1 MLFSQST
8 NFKNFFKSKKIKKEG
23 YLFETSS
30 INIKHLI
37 FYFMKA
43 PINRANIA
51 LALLLTACGTNKE
64 TRSIQS
70 EQVYCMD
77 LTVANKEEAYSVNY
91 APPLV
96 DENTEEYSKVKEQG
110 FCSVKQNP
118 YSTFSID
125 VDAASYSNMRR
136 MLVQGELPPKNS
148 VRVEEW
154 INYFNYRYP
163 QPYGKHPFSITT
175 EYSDCPWNET
185 HKLLNLGLKG
195 KEMDQKDAPA
205 NNLVFLID
213 VSGSMDEPNKLPL
226 LKKSFR
232 LLLPKLRKKDR
243 VAIVVYAGAAGVAL
257 EPTSGED
264 KLKISEALDNLDAG
278 GSTAG
283 GEGIELAYKLA
294 EENFVAKGNN
304 RIIMASDGDFNV
316 GVSSEQALEELITKK
331 REAGIY
337 LSVIG
342 FGDGNLKDNKMELLA
357 DKGNGNYNYIDNLL
371 EARKVLVEQFGG
383 TMNTIAKDV
392 KIQVEFN
399 PKYVKEYRLI
409 GYDNRRLEAE
419 DFNDDKKDA
428 GELGS
433 GHMVT
438 ALYEIVVAGSEERN
452 NNVDDLKYQTVNSS
466 NEGGLELANIKFRY
480 KYPSKNDT
488 VSHLITQLV
497 YNNKLDKEKT
507 SSNFKLA
514 SSVAEFGLILGDSEF
529 KNKASL
535 DQAILL
541 AKESK
546 GEDEEGYVAEL
557 IRLMNVAKD
566 LKTEKEL
573 AEK

>member
-1 MLFSQST
+1 MSFLKSN
-8 NFKNFFKSKKIKKEG
+8 NFKNFLKSKKIKKEG

-43 PINRANIA
+43 PINRATIV
-51 LALLLTACGTNKE
+51 LALVLASCGPNKE
-64 TRSIQS
+64 SKNTESGEIYCINITDSGS
-70 EQVYCMD
+70 E
-77 LTVANKEEAYSVNY
+77 EEYVNY

-96 DENTEEYSKVKEQG
+96 VENTEEYSKVKEQG

-136 MLVQGELPPKNS
+136 LLLQGELPPKNS
-148 VRVEEW
+148 VRIEEW
-154 INYFNYRYP
+154 INYFNYHYP

-175 EYSDCPWNET
+175 EYSDCPWNEN
-185 HKLLNLGLKG
+185 HKLLHLGLKG
-195 KEMDQKDAPA
+195 KEMDQKDTPA

-257 EPTSGED
+257 KPTSGDD
-264 KLKISEALDNLDAG
+264 KLKIAEALDNLDAG

-294 EENFVAKGNN
+294 EENFMAKGNN
-304 RIIMASDGDFNV
+304 RIIMATDGDFNL

-331 REAGIY
+331 RDAGIY

-371 EARKVLVEQFGG
+371 EARKILVQQFGG
-383 TMNTIAKDV
+383 TLNTIAKDV

-409 GYDNRRLEAE
+409 GYDNRRLEAA
-419 DFNDDKKDA
+419 DFNNDKKDA

-438 ALYEIVVAGSEERN
+438 ALYEIVVAGSEEKN

-466 NEGGLELANIKFRY
+466 KEGGLELANIKFRY
-480 KYPSKNDT
+480 KNPSKNDT

-497 YNNKLDKEKT
+497 YNNKLDKKKT
-507 SSNFKLA
+507 SANFKLA
-514 SSVAEFGLILGDSEF
+514 SSVTEFGLVLGDSEF
-529 KNKASL
+529 KNEASL
-535 DQAILL
+535 DQAIEL
-541 AKESK
+541 AKQSK
-546 GEDEEGYVAEL
+546 GEDEEGYVGEL
-557 IRLMNVAKD
+557 IRLMSMAKD
-566 LKTEKEL
+566 LGAEKEL